1 MIVFSFKYVI
11 AVNERTDEFRDTSCD
26 AMRQRAFYPVAPFS
40 NVEKNFPI
48 AFVRIVYKDFH
59 LQELLLNLMFAPQN
73 FYCYA
78 LDAKST
84 KLFHAQMR
92 NLSKCFPN
100 VLLAP
105 REYVVDSAGHN
116 TSRSFLECLR
126 VIRRLPNWKYAIL
139 LQVYAY

>member
-1 MIVFSFKYVI
+1 MY
-11 AVNERTDEFRDTSCD
+11 
-26 AMRQRAFYPVAPFS
+26 
-40 NVEKNFPI
+40 
-48 AFVRIVYKDFH
+48 
-59 LQELLLNLMFAPQN
+59 APQN

-84 KLFHAQMR
+84 ALFHAQMR

-105 REYVVDSAGHN
+105 REYMVDSAGHN

-126 VIRRLPNWKYAIL
+126 VVRKLPSWKYAIL
-139 LQVYAY
+139 LQVYFFPFKIILIFLLSLLFNLLIFFSGILIQVA